1 MNPFLYQTP
10 ARLQRLIALASLSL
24 LLTGCAVPMTTAG
37 PARPDNDYRP
47 DPARPQQVDFLPQAK
62 VPTAVPR
69 SVAKNCNGLPR
80 QGFVFRPE
88 NLGAQNRDLVSH
100 ISNWGNTYIPSCA
113 GDATYVLMRW
123 QETLGL
129 PVTGVITQTDID
141 ETKRILSP
149 AREKAIVAGQSY
161 RDRIAQQN
169 AQKKAEAARKEEA
182 IAYKSFF
189 GIPLGE
195 SRDFYRT
202 NYSNCSLHKRCVG
215 MQNDILNTHKAFMA
229 GTEDPWDYL
238 NYVVL
243 SKEIVPAWLVPGH
256 GRTEDWEKEGKVPFL
271 PIPNERRWTRLHG
284 VSFEV
289 YKEAAVDA
297 FVEKYGK
304 PARSREIRTSSERH
318 DVGGVGVPLN
328 LRRLSERADVFVW
341 QNTAVIAELAC
352 FSDNMCDGVIV
363 TKDYWST
370 FTQQRK
376 QGGGKL

>member
-1 MNPFLYQTP
+1 MNLFSYQVP

-24 LLTGCAVPMTTAG
+24 LLTGCVVPMTTAG
-37 PARPDNDYRP
+37 PARADNDYRP
-47 DPARPQQVDFLPQAK
+47 DPARPQVVDFFPKAK

-69 SVAKNCNGLPR
+69 SVAKDCGVRR
-80 QGFVFRPE
+80 QGFVSRPA
-88 NLGAQNRDLVSH
+88 NLGSQYSGLVSH
-100 ISNWGNTYIPSCA
+100 ISNWGQTYIPSCA
-113 GDATYVLMRW
+113 ADAAYVLMRW

-141 ETKRILSP
+141 ETNKVFSQ
-149 AREKAIVAGQSY
+149 AKEKWLVATQPY
-161 RDRIAQQN
+161 RDQLAQR
-169 AQKKAEAARKEEA
+169 KAEAARKEEA

-195 SRDFYRT
+195 PLSFYRAD
-202 NYSNCSLHKRCVG
+202 YSNCSIQKRCVG
-215 MQNDILNTHKAFMA
+215 MANDILKTKITRADNGA
-229 GTEDPWDYL
+229 PWDYVK
-238 NYVVL
+238 YVAL
-243 SKEIVPAWLVPGH
+243 STEIVPVWLVSRHQGADP
-256 GRTEDWEKEGKVPFL
+256 WEKEGKVAFL
-271 PIPNERRWTRLHG
+271 PIPQEWTRLHG

-304 PARSREIRTSSERH
+304 PARSKEIRTSSERH

-328 LRRLSERADVFVW
+328 SRRLSERADVFVW
-341 QNTAVIAELAC
+341 QNAAVIAELAC

-363 TKDYWST
+363 TKEYWPA

-376 QGGGKL
+376 QGGGRL

>member
-1 MNPFLYQTP
+1 MNLFDYPIP
-10 ARLQRLIALASLSL
+10 AHVQRLVVFALFSL
-24 LLTGCAVPMTTAG
+24 LLSGCVIPMTTAG
-37 PARPDNDYRP
+37 PARADNDYRP
-47 DPARPQQVDFLPQAK
+47 DPARPQKVDFLPQAK

-69 SVAKNCNGLPR
+69 SVAKDCGTWR
-80 QGFVFRPE
+80 RGFVSRPE
-88 NLGAQNRDLVSH
+88 NLGAQYSGLVDQ
-100 ISNWGNTYIPSCA
+100 IRYWGQTYIPSCA

-141 ETKRILSP
+141 ETNKILSQ
-149 AREKAIVAGQSY
+149 AKGQAEEKWRVATQPY
-161 RDRIAQQN
+161 RDRIAQQ
-169 AQKKAEAARKEEA
+169 KAEAARKEEA

-229 GTEDPWDYL
+229 GTTAPYDYL

-256 GRTEDWEKEGKVPFL
+256 RRTGDWEKEGMVPFL
-271 PIPNERRWTRLHG
+271 PIPNERWWTRLHG

-341 QNTAVIAELAC
+341 QNAAVMAELAC

-363 TKDYWST
+363 TKEYWPT
-370 FTQQRK
+370 LTQQRK